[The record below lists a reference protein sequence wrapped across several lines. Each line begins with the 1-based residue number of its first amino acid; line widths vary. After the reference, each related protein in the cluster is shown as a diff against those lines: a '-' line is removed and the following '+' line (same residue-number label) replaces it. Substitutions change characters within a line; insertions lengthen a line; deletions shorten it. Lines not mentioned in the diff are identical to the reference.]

1 MALYERPTVTP
12 SDDHLH
18 ESVVNHPSFA
28 VVRVSGTHG
37 GNVTLFGSDAQ
48 HNDYVTIEVAPA
60 NLKRSLN
67 HDWIHGD
74 STPILQFNLS
84 HAQFVSMIQNKGNGA
99 GTPVTLTIA
108 PKSLNNDL
116 MSVPYIEPLQSNVD
130 LIKDEIEKSLKE
142 RLASAEL
149 ALEELETALTEKK
162 GIKVIRE
169 LTKSARNKISGA
181 AGSLSYSIKQAHSEI
196 DKSVHEATVNVE
208 AMIQTKLKN
217 IGVHAIQNG
226 HFNLLEETIKD
237 ENQKPE

>member
-1 MALYERPTVTP
+1 MAKYERPTVTP
-12 SDDHLH
+12 TDDHLH

-28 VVRVSGTHG
+28 VVRVSSTHG
-37 GNVTLFGSDAQ
+37 GNVALFGSDTR

-74 STPILQFNLS
+74 STPIIQFNLS

-99 GTPVTLTIA
+99 GTPVTLTVA
-108 PKSLNNDL
+108 PKSMNNDL
-116 MSVPYIEPLQSNVD
+116 MAVPYIEPLQSNVD

-149 ALEELETALTEKK
+149 ALADLEAAITAKK
-162 GIKVIRE
+162 GVKVIRE
-169 LTKSARNKISGA
+169 LTKLAKNKISGA
-181 AGSLSYSIKQAHSEI
+181 SGSLSYSIKQAHSEI

-226 HFNLLEETIKD
+226 HYNLLEEPNSD
-237 ENQKPE
+237 EKLKAQ